1 MELARFK
8 LESDLEEFADKL
20 SDRAN
25 LHFKHREVSFNR
37 LQHTL
42 KPYGVELLLFG
53 SCANGLALERSDV
66 DVALSASV
74 LNFFPY
80 GSIKERTAF
89 ALENIH
95 NLLSTKKWISSLKPI
110 LTAAIPV
117 LKLVQTIAELRK

>member
-1 MELARFK
+1 VRRAKTGSFSSNETNETDIETFDRLTDKVLELARFK
-8 LESDLEEFADKL
+8 LENDLEEFADML

-42 KPYGVELLLFG
+42 RPYGVDLLLFG

-66 DVALSASV
+66 DVALSATV

-89 ALENIH
+89 AL
-95 NLLSTKKWISSLKPI
+95 
-110 LTAAIPV
+110 
-117 LKLVQTIAELRK
+117 